1 MFDPLDNLVLIVTTV
16 IAGAALLIYFFICG
30 GHSRKA
36 EERRSASSD
45 ECLPVSP
52 GEQRSDQEHS
62 QRPVLGGDEQG
73 HVDNSISDSPT
84 LSEPQVAPK
93 QDAAQPPTSGKD
105 KPPILCHKCSEPCK
119 GEALRV
125 QDRHFHIK
133 CFICKVCGCDLAQNG
148 FFMKSGEYL
157 CTHDYQQQHGTR
169 CTGCGDFVE
178 GEVVTALGKTYHPQC
193 FVCAVCRCPFPAGDR
208 VTFNGKDCLCQR
220 CIQPV
225 ATNAKDIGASTSKI
239 QNIPNCTGCGSDIM
253 NGQAL
258 LALDKQWHL
267 GCFKCKTCGKVL
279 TGEYI
284 SKDGVPYCEQDYQSQ
299 FGIKCEE
306 CGKFITGKVLEAGE
320 KHYHPSC
327 ARCVRCKQ
335 MFSEGEEMFMQGSS
349 IWHPECKRA
358 ERAEEKQKKL
368 SPQPRWR
375 ISPKPTRSSSE
386 SISSR
391 PGSSLGSPGHTI
403 YAKVDNEILDYRNLA
418 AIPKVKAI
426 YEIER
431 PDMITY
437 EPYFSY
443 GLDERQERY
452 SLSERQSVG
461 ELSPRT
467 ISPTPSY
474 ESYQDGRERG
484 ERRLSQSSGNA
495 AHFARHNYVPPTA
508 RSPQHFHRPESL
520 SSGVPRSQSRTVSS
534 NTDSSTTTIT
544 SRPVSPNKH
553 NYVPNIKGPD
563 SVSGR
568 NSPFPFW
575 SDSRPQTPT
584 LSQAPKHFHVPDASL
599 NIYKKP
605 PIYKQHDPAAMAAKR
620 KTSEEIIQSAK
631 FPAAQAP
638 DPEVPAKIESEHWPC
653 PPSTASLG
661 SEWRKK
667 SPSLPSMDDE
677 EKQKRKQLQGQEL
690 GKVQS
695 GLGKL
700 ILKEEKER
708 EGADI
713 QDGLLVSRSPTAGSR
728 LSPLGKRHDTSL
740 NAYPSKTASLPGYG
754 TNGIQRHQ
762 SMDFTQYGSNNFS
775 DSWGTREYKVYPY
788 EALLVTNRVRSKL
801 PRDVDRARLE
811 RHLSPEEFDNIFGM
825 TIQEFDRLALWKK
838 NDLKKKARLF

>member
-1 MFDPLDNLVLIVTTV
+1 MFDPLDNPVLIITTV

-508 RSPQHFHRPESL
+508 RSPQHFHRP
-520 SSGVPRSQSRTVSS
+520 
-534 NTDSSTTTIT
+534 
-544 SRPVSPNKH
+544 
-553 NYVPNIKGPD
+553 
-563 SVSGR
+563 
-568 NSPFPFW
+568 
-575 SDSRPQTPT
+575 
-584 LSQAPKHFHVPDASL
+584 DASL

-740 NAYPSKTASLPGYG
+740 NASPTRTVQPSGEADPSKTASLPGYG

>member
-1 MFDPLDNLVLIVTTV
+1 
-16 IAGAALLIYFFICG
+16 
-30 GHSRKA
+30 
-36 EERRSASSD
+36 
-45 ECLPVSP
+45 
-52 GEQRSDQEHS
+52 
-62 QRPVLGGDEQG
+62 
-73 HVDNSISDSPT
+73 
-84 LSEPQVAPK
+84 
-93 QDAAQPPTSGKD
+93 QPPTSGKD

-225 ATNAKDIGASTSKI
+225 ATNAKDIGAST
-239 QNIPNCTGCGSDIM
+239 NCTGCGSDIM

-358 ERAEEKQKKL
+358 ERAEEKQKTPNLPSCWHDKTTACCLAVSDAMYLLPVEAL
-368 SPQPRWR
+368 SPASLAHQPKG
-375 ISPKPTRSSSE
+375 PQQPTRSSSE

-553 NYVPNIKGPD
+553 NYVPNIKGKD

-661 SEWRKK
+661 TYTHSTYKGH
-667 SPSLPSMDDE
+667 SSIMDDE

-708 EGADI
+708 ESKMHVKNCAHYP
-713 QDGLLVSRSPTAGSR
+713 SPHHVVR
-728 LSPLGKRHDTSL
+728 FL
-740 NAYPSKTASLPGYG
+740 AYVPTVDPSKTASLPGYG

-775 DSWGTREYKVYPY
+775 DSWGTREYKPVHAGVMHVPRMEKGVSMPSLFAHKVYPY